1 MALID
6 RRLYVALLLHRS
18 KVYAAVASRDS
29 TVQEVQYRKQLKR
42 LTQKG
47 PRRGREG
54 AEKIDLRG
62 SNEDEGGT
70 RLSA

>member
-1 MALID
+1 MLHYCCTEAKSMPLS
-6 RRLYVALLLHRS
+6 RRVTVH
-18 KVYAAVASRDS
+18 S

-70 RLSA
+70 RLGA

>member
-18 KVYAAVASRDS
+18 KVYAAVASRDC

-42 LTQKG
+42 
-47 PRRGREG
+47 GREG
-54 AEKIDLRG
+54 AEKGPRKSICVGQMRTREGRG
-62 SNEDEGGT
+62 
-70 RLSA
+70 

>member
-1 MALID
+1 MPLS
-6 RRLYVALLLHRS
+6 RRV
-18 KVYAAVASRDS
+18 
-29 TVQEVQYRKQLKR
+29 TVPYRKYS
-42 LTQKG
+42 TGSNSKG
-47 PRRGREG
+47 AEKSREG